1 MAKYIKSPIDE
12 LFYSLMGF
20 YPTKEG
26 AAYEIISAA
35 ALSLLEHREAK
46 HNQFLIGL
54 SASQYQLDGL
64 IENDTMIESKDYT
77 KRGAKVGRDDL
88 QKMEGALTD
97 LLEIK
102 KGYFTSATEYTEPAQ
117 MYAEATSK
125 NPLQKEIIP
134 VYLRPSTKDD
144 EKGRVNKIQIQLTMV
159 VPDFKNGKF
168 NILYFDKEE
177 ELKLQKFI
185 ETIGPMSLKI
195 EEFYDSSGNVIETV
209 ENICKKQQPK
219 FAMQATEVDGVFNI
233 EAYIK
238 VNGNMFS
245 IKGLKYH
252 IPILHHTETFT
263 IESEG
268 DAKLLIKC
276 DKLNINKLMTDI
288 EMINA
293 IKGVMESK

>member
-1 MAKYIKSPIDE
+1 MTKYTKSPIDE

-35 ALSLLEHREAK
+35 ALSLFEQRETK
-46 HNQFLIGL
+46 HNQFLNGQ
-54 SASQYQLDGL
+54 SESQYQLDGL

-134 VYLRPSTKDD
+134 VHLRPSTKDD
-144 EKGRVNKIQIQLTMV
+144 EEDRINKIQIQMTMV
-159 VPDFKNGKF
+159 VPDFKNGTF
-168 NILYFDKEE
+168 NILYSDKEE

-185 ETIGPMSLKI
+185 ETIGSLSLKI

-219 FAMQATEVDGVFNI
+219 FPMDATTVDGIFNI

-238 VNGNMFS
+238 VNGRLFS
-245 IKGLKYH
+245 IKGLKYN

-263 IESEG
+263 IESKG
-268 DAKLLIKC
+268 DAKMLIKC
-276 DKLNINKLMTDI
+276 DKLNINKLITDI
-288 EMINA
+288 EMTNA
-293 IKGVMESK
+293 IKQVMNTK

>member
-1 MAKYIKSPIDE
+1 MA
-12 LFYSLMGF
+12 
-20 YPTKEG
+20 
-26 AAYEIISAA
+26 
-35 ALSLLEHREAK
+35 
-46 HNQFLIGL
+46 
-54 SASQYQLDGL
+54 
-64 IENDTMIESKDYT
+64 
-77 KRGAKVGRDDL
+77 
-88 QKMEGALTD
+88 
-97 LLEIK
+97 
-102 KGYFTSATEYTEPAQ
+102 EY
-117 MYAEATSK
+117 
-125 NPLQKEIIP
+125 LH
-134 VYLRPSTKDD
+134 
-144 EKGRVNKIQIQLTMV
+144 
-159 VPDFKNGKF
+159 
-168 NILYFDKEE
+168 ILYSDKEE
-177 ELKLQKFI
+177 ELKFQKFI

-233 EAYIK
+233 KAYIK
-238 VNGNMFS
+238 VNDNLFS

-252 IPILHHTETFT
+252 MPILHHTETFT

>member
-1 MAKYIKSPIDE
+1 MTKYTKSPIDE

-26 AAYEIISAA
+26 ATYEIISAA
-35 ALSLLEHREAK
+35 AISLFEQRETR
-46 HNQFLIGL
+46 HNQFVNGL
-54 SASQYQLDGL
+54 SESLYQLDGL

-97 LLEIK
+97 LSEIK

-144 EKGRVNKIQIQLTMV
+144 EKGRVNKIQIQMNMII
-159 VPDFKNGKF
+159 PDFTNGIF
-168 NILYFDKEE
+168 NILYSNKEE
-177 ELKLQKFI
+177 EAKLQKFI
-185 ETIGPMSLKI
+185 GASAPISLTIK
-195 EEFYDSSGNVIETV
+195 EFYDFSGNVIETV
-209 ENICKKQQPK
+209 ENLCKEQQPK
-219 FAMQATEVDGVFNI
+219 FPMDATEVDGVFNI
-233 EAYIK
+233 KAYIK
-238 VNGNMFS
+238 INDSLFS

-252 IPILHHTETFT
+252 ISVLHHTETFT
-263 IESEG
+263 IESKG
-268 DAKLLIKC
+268 DAKMLIKC
-276 DKLNINKLMTDI
+276 DRLNINKLITDLEMT
-288 EMINA
+288 NA
-293 IKGVMESK
+293 IKRVMNAK

>member
-1 MAKYIKSPIDE
+1 MTKYTKSPIDE

-26 AAYEIISAA
+26 AAYEIISVA
-35 ALSLLEHREAK
+35 ALSLLERREAK
-46 HNQFLIGL
+46 HNQFLNGQ

-117 MYAEATSK
+117 MYAKATSK

-144 EKGRVNKIQIQLTMV
+144 EEGRVNKIQIQMTMV
-159 VPDFKNGKF
+159 VPDFENGTFK
-168 NILYFDKEE
+168 IIYSDKEE
-177 ELKLQKFI
+177 SQLQKFI
-185 ETIGPMSLKI
+185 GTSAPISLRI
-195 EEFYDSSGNVIETV
+195 DEFYDFSGNVIETV

-219 FAMQATEVDGVFNI
+219 FPMDATEVDGVFNI

-238 VNGNMFS
+238 VNGNLFS

-276 DKLNINKLMTDI
+276 DKLNINKLITDI

-293 IKGVMESK
+293 IKGVMKPE

>member
-1 MAKYIKSPIDE
+1 MTKYTKSPIDE

-35 ALSLLEHREAK
+35 AISLFEQRETR
-46 HNQFLIGL
+46 HNQFVNGL
-54 SASQYQLDGL
+54 SESLYQLDGL

-97 LLEIK
+97 LSEIK

-144 EKGRVNKIQIQLTMV
+144 EKGRVNKIQIQMNV
-159 VPDFKNGKF
+159 IIPDFTNGIF
-168 NILYFDKEE
+168 NILYSNKEE
-177 ELKLQKFI
+177 EAKLQKFI
-185 ETIGPMSLKI
+185 GASAPISLTIK
-195 EEFYDSSGNVIETV
+195 EFYDFSGNVIETV
-209 ENICKKQQPK
+209 ENLCKEQQPK
-219 FAMQATEVDGVFNI
+219 FPMDATEVDGVFNI
-233 EAYIK
+233 KAYIK
-238 VNGNMFS
+238 INDSLFS

-252 IPILHHTETFT
+252 ISVLHHTETFT
-263 IESEG
+263 IESKG
-268 DAKLLIKC
+268 DAKMLIKC
-276 DKLNINKLMTDI
+276 DRLNINKLITDLEMT
-288 EMINA
+288 NA
-293 IKGVMESK
+293 IKRVMNAK

>member
-1 MAKYIKSPIDE
+1 MTKYTKSPIDE

-35 ALSLLEHREAK
+35 ALSLFEQRETK
-46 HNQFLIGL
+46 HNQFLNGQ
-54 SASQYQLDGL
+54 SESQYQLDGL

-134 VYLRPSTKDD
+134 VHLRPSTKDD
-144 EKGRVNKIQIQLTMV
+144 EEDRINKIQIQMTMV
-159 VPDFKNGKF
+159 VPDFKNGIF
-168 NILYFDKEE
+168 NILYSDKEE

-185 ETIGPMSLKI
+185 ETIGSLSLKI

-219 FAMQATEVDGVFNI
+219 FPMDATTVDGSFNI

-238 VNGNMFS
+238 VNGSLFS
-245 IKGLKYH
+245 IKGLKYN

-263 IESEG
+263 IESNG
-268 DAKLLIKC
+268 DAKMLIKC
-276 DKLNINKLMTDI
+276 DKLNINKLITNI
-288 EMINA
+288 EMTNA
-293 IKGVMESK
+293 IKQVMNTK

>member
-1 MAKYIKSPIDE
+1 MTKYTKSPIDE

-35 ALSLLEHREAK
+35 AISLFEQRETR
-46 HNQFLIGL
+46 HNQFVNGL
-54 SASQYQLDGL
+54 SESLYQLDGL

-97 LLEIK
+97 LSEIK

-144 EKGRVNKIQIQLTMV
+144 EKGRVNKIQIQMNMII
-159 VPDFKNGKF
+159 PDFTNGIF
-168 NILYFDKEE
+168 NILYSNKEE
-177 ELKLQKFI
+177 EAKLQKFI
-185 ETIGPMSLKI
+185 GASAPISLTIK
-195 EEFYDSSGNVIETV
+195 EFYDFSGNVIETV
-209 ENICKKQQPK
+209 ENLCKEQQPK
-219 FAMQATEVDGVFNI
+219 FPMDATEVDGVFNI
-233 EAYIK
+233 KAYIK
-238 VNGNMFS
+238 INDSLFS
-245 IKGLKYH
+245 INTSVNFYR
-252 IPILHHTETFT
+252 
-263 IESEG
+263 
-268 DAKLLIKC
+268 
-276 DKLNINKLMTDI
+276 
-288 EMINA
+288 
-293 IKGVMESK
+293 